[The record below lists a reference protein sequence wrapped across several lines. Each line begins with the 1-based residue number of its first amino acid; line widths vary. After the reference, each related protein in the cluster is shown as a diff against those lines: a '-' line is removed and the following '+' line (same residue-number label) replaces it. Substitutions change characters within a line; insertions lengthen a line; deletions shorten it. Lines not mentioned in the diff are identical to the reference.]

1 MVETTAELRVQ
12 TEHGELYRLPIA
24 SDFEFKHPTDFDIDW
39 IDEIYTVSTESE
51 QGLEHIS
58 FRFLLSQS
66 KLKEIN
72 EFEGEDL
79 LNSVDNH
86 TLKLYNRIVVD
97 ECDTVEEVYEQE
109 NLEEKLEERRES
121 VEKGDSDD

>member
-12 TEHGELYRLPIA
+12 TDISELYRLPIA

-39 IDEIYTVSTESE
+39 VDEIYTVSTESE

-58 FRFLLSQS
+58 FRFILSKS

-72 EFEGEDL
+72 EYEDDEIL
-79 LNSVDNH
+79 DEVDEH
-86 TLKLYNRIVVD
+86 TRRLYNRIVVD
-97 ECDTVEEVYEQE
+97 ECETVEEVYEQE
-109 NLEEKLEERRES
+109 NLEQKLEERKER
-121 VEKGDSDD
+121 VEKDD